1 MKKDKSHTTTV
12 TVRLTEEEYAVLQR
26 LCTLKKISRTRY
38 LARLATHHA
47 QQELLQYAVD
57 EYLGGRASLS
67 ELATQTGLDVP
78 TIYGGSGTAYRGGY
92 TGCRRVFIG
101 SADTRA
107 SAQRSRILHSS
118 RASHH
123 ITRPIGRTSGRTY
136 IFTSRLSIR
145 RIIAI

>member
-1 MKKDKSHTTTV
+1 MKKEKDHRMTV
-12 TVRLTEEEYAVLQR
+12 TVRLTDEEYAVLQR

-78 TIYGGSGTAYRGGY
+78 TIMEEVARLTEEDTQAVEGFLSAVQTLAQVHNDPEFY
-92 TGCRRVFIG
+92 TLAV
-101 SADTRA
+101 
-107 SAQRSRILHSS
+107 Q
-118 RASHH
+118 
-123 ITRPIGRTSGRTY
+123 
-136 IFTSRLSIR
+136 
-145 RIIAI
+145 AIM

>member
-12 TVRLTEEEYAVLQR
+12 TVRLTDEEYAVLQR

-78 TIYGGSGTAYRGGY
+78 TIMEEVARLTEEDTQAVEGFLSAVQTLAQVHNDPGFY
-92 TGCRRVFIG
+92 TLAV
-101 SADTRA
+101 
-107 SAQRSRILHSS
+107 Q
-118 RASHH
+118 
-123 ITRPIGRTSGRTY
+123 
-136 IFTSRLSIR
+136 
-145 RIIAI
+145 AIM

>member
-1 MKKDKSHTTTV
+1 MKKDKGHTKTV
-12 TVRLTEEEYAVLQR
+12 TVRLTDEEYAVLQR

-78 TIYGGSGTAYRGGY
+78 TIMEEVARLTEEDTQAVEGFLSAVQTLAQVHNDPEFY
-92 TGCRRVFIG
+92 TLAVQ
-101 SADTRA
+101 A
-107 SAQRSRILHSS
+107 
-118 RASHH
+118 
-123 ITRPIGRTSGRTY
+123 IT
-136 IFTSRLSIR
+136 
-145 RIIAI
+145 